1 MTIRVKFETVGGVPT
16 RYYIAGEGP
25 PLMLVHGGGVSADSW
40 IRNIGG
46 LAAGHTVIV
55 PDTLGHGFT
64 DAGDLDG
71 GPPQPHMVR
80 HLCALA
86 DHLGLEKFAVCGSS
100 YGAMLVLLT
109 YFAMPER
116 VAKIVLISS
125 ASATLSETELAQSL
139 DAAYRNGSS
148 AIHDP
153 SWESCHARMARIN
166 HSPDAVPPEVLLMQ
180 LNIYSRPGAAR
191 SYDLVMKGLMKMDE
205 CRPYRVAE
213 RFGEVK
219 APTLLV
225 WGKDDQR
232 VILSRAVEAVRAMR
246 EGYLVALRDCR
257 HEPHM
262 EHPERFNA
270 LVREFLAGDRLERFR
285 VSADGEVVVL

>member
-1 MTIRVKFETVGGVPT
+1 MRVKFQNIDGVET

-40 IRNIGG
+40 IRNLPE
-46 LAAGHTVIV
+46 LARHFTVVV

-64 DAGDLDG
+64 DAGALDG

-86 DHLGLEKFAVCGSS
+86 DHLGWQRFSVCGSS
-100 YGAMLVLLT
+100 YGAQLAILT
-109 YFAMPER
+109 YFALPDR
-116 VAKIVLISS
+116 VAHLVLISS
-125 ASATLSETELAQSL
+125 ASATLSEAELKVSL

-148 AIHDP
+148 AIFDP
-153 SWESCHARMARIN
+153 TYENCRARMARIN
-166 HSPDAVPPEVLLMQ
+166 YSDHAVPPEVLLMQ
-180 LNIYSRPGAAR
+180 LNIYSRPNAGR
-191 SYDLVMKGLMKMDE
+191 NYDLVMKGLMRLVE

-213 RFGEVK
+213 RFAEI
-219 APTLLV
+219 AIPTLLV

-232 VILSRAVEAVRAMR
+232 VLMSRAIDAARAMPLGR
-246 EGYLVALRDCR
+246 LVALEGCR

-262 EHPERFNA
+262 EHPEKFNA
-270 LVREFLAGDRLERFR
+270 LVQEFLQQRDPLKYR
-285 VSADGEVVVL
+285 VGAHDEVTVI